1 MKIRRF
7 FLACSIV
14 LFILGICKN
23 SDVVH
28 ETFAEAMSQY
38 LYRLLPV
45 LFPYMVIAR
54 LLVSQK
60 LLSSVSEVLPLHRV
74 FRLPDSVMPVFWLG
88 NLCGFP
94 IGAQLTGILR
104 KEEKISPED
113 AGRLCAVSGNVS
125 PAFVVQVAGGL
136 LWGDVGFGVFL
147 LLVQFISCCVFGIL
161 LGRNTVRGDEKYLL
175 SDRQVS
181 EGFGTAFCRAI
192 TESAAGCVTLCGYIV
207 FFSVLLAVLPLE
219 GVWKALIAG
228 ILEFTAG
235 VDEAVRFGGMTGLF
249 FTGFSVGFG
258 GICVLAQVSYALG
271 NCGIS
276 LKGYFLGKCFQGIV
290 CGLASVVYGFCFP
303 ALYKG
308 DTVRS
313 TLQVYAVL
321 PDGIVKFVFPLLV
334 VCMAGIHYSLYF
346 RFNSV
351 NSDNSSS
358 N

>member
-7 FLACSIV
+7 LLACSIV

-23 SDVVH
+23 SSVVH
-28 ETFAEAMSQY
+28 ETFAEVMSQY

-54 LLVSQK
+54 LLISQK
-60 LLSSVSEVLPLHRV
+60 LLSSVSEILPLHRL
-74 FRLPDSVMPVFWLG
+74 FRLPASVMPVFWLG

-104 KEEKISPED
+104 KEEKVSAED
-113 AGRLCAVSGNVS
+113 AERLCAVSGNVS
-125 PAFVVQVAGGL
+125 PAFVVQVVGGL
-136 LWGDVGFGVFL
+136 LWGEVGFGVFL
-147 LLVQFISCCVFGIL
+147 LFVQFISCCIFGML
-161 LGRNTVRGDEKYLL
+161 LGRNTVRGKEEDFL

-181 EGFGTAFCRAI
+181 EGFGTAFCRAV
-192 TESAAGCVTLCGYIV
+192 TESAVGCVALCGYIV
-207 FFSVLLAVLPLE
+207 FFSVLLTVLPLD
-219 GVWKALIAG
+219 GIGKTLIAG

-235 VDEAVRFGGMTGLF
+235 VDEAVRLGGMTGLF

-258 GICVLAQVSYALG
+258 GICVLAQVSYAMG
-271 NCGIS
+271 NCGIF
-276 LKGYFLGKCFQGIV
+276 LKKYFLGKWFQGII

-308 DTVRS
+308 NTVRS

-321 PDGIVKFVFPLLV
+321 PDGIWKFAFPLLV

-346 RFNSV
+346 RSNSV
-351 NSDNSSS
+351 KSDNSSFY
-358 N
+358 